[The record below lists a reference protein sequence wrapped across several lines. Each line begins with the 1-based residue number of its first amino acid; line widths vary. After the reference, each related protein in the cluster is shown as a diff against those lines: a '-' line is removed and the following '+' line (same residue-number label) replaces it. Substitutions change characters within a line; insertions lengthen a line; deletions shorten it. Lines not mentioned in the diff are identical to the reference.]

1 MNLFSSKERLFE
13 NEFSIDGGIITA
25 TIETKGKIQELVIP
39 STITVNDKLVFN
51 NKDIT
56 SQLETNELLKTLSSQ
71 SDLSLEQINLIKE
84 IANNDQWHTTT
95 TTLSGLG
102 ALIVQVIVTVI
113 TSGAGT
119 AIVAGLSQTVTQ
131 AAVQTAVEVAM
142 QAALKA
148 AVQAIVVQATS
159 SLLTSVITGN
169 KFKLDIKSLA
179 KSAITAGVLSYAS
192 GLKQLKL
199 NDLNLGEITQ
209 QFAQKAIDT
218 SIKTGIQ
225 SAVYGTDFKD
235 SLGTNLVMA
244 GTDLIAKVAFKKV
257 GTTSMKKGEVEQND
271 SYKDGGLAKT
281 AIHSLTGGAIAAIK
295 GENVLAGALSAGARE
310 AISPLTKDSS
320 NKTQLLV
327 SQLTG
332 ITVGA
337 LVNGQDGAKTGM
349 SIANSGELY
358 NRQLHQNEIRFI
370 KNNSKDFASK
380 LVSIN
385 LVGKQYTIS
394 DKQARKILF
403 EASKYMIDNNSKEKT
418 IDRLK
423 YVVVQGVSR
432 KDLIAG
438 IRYLEQNSKGLSI
451 QDVYKQSM
459 KPQAYFTSTSAQFKD
474 SSWTPDTTQGLGDS
488 SDILFITAKPIIST
502 AKTLINTSKVV
513 SPVLVKGGTKVIN
526 KAGQGYDD
534 VTLGAIKKINKI
546 APSVGNVILDPK
558 KSAAIIGGVE
568 IVNDVFNESMP
579 ATTKSGQLYNIYDQF
594 DKAKKNIK
602 IMFDKEK

>member
-25 TIETKGKIQELVIP
+25 TIETKGKIQEIVIP
-39 STITVNDKLVFN
+39 STITVNDTLVFN

-102 ALIVQVIVTVI
+102 ALIVQVIVTYF
-113 TSGAGT
+113 TAGAGT
-119 AIVAGLSQTVTQ
+119 ALVSGMTSAATQAATQAALAVTQ
-131 AAVQTAVEVAM
+131 ATTQAAM
-142 QAALKA
+142 QAAIAAATQAATQVAIATATQA

-159 SLLTSVITGN
+159 SLLTSAITGN

-192 GLKQLKL
+192 GLEQLKL
-199 NDLNLGEITQ
+199 NDLNLGETTQ

-257 GTTSMKKGEVEQND
+257 GTTSMEKGEVEQND

-295 GENVLAGALSAGARE
+295 GENVLAGALSAGVRE

-337 LVNGQDGAKTGM
+337 LVNGEDGAKTGM

-438 IRYLEQNSKGLSI
+438 IRYLEQKSKGLSI
-451 QDVYKQSM
+451 IDTYKQSM

-474 SSWTPDTTQGLGDS
+474 SSWTPDKTQGLDNQGVP
-488 SDILFITAKPIIST
+488 LFPATRLGITGAKAIIT
-502 AKTLINTSKVV
+502 TSKVLT
-513 SPVLVKGGTKVIN
+513 PKVI
-526 KAGQGYDD
+526 KQTGKVYDD
-534 VTLGAIKKINKI
+534 VTLGMTK
-546 APSVGNVILDPK
+546 V
-558 KSAAIIGGVE
+558 VE
-568 IVNDVFNESMP
+568 KVSPTLANPQN
-579 ATTKSGQLYNIYDQF
+579 
-594 DKAKKNIK
+594 AKRGK
-602 IMFDKEK
+602 D